1 MRDPYLEQASQVR
14 SGQVCCI
21 CLDGEEEEDG
31 KEKEKGEGEQDRR
44 CDDQSINGTCR
55 TDCGHFYHT
64 RCLMKHVQSGGRDCP
79 MCRREL
85 VEREAKDMLS
95 TVLEVSFQD
104 PEQVREDARR
114 RRNYAARRR
123 RAERA
128 DPDFMA
134 VSRKLKEEE
143 GTLRCLIRKKDR
155 MYAAAM
161 KELEREEAFKALCSE
176 VRRCRG
182 RKARARR
189 RFDSMAFDRLG
200 EPPVDEIARATT
212 IFMPVGER

>member
-1 MRDPYLEQASQVR
+1 MIDPDLLEQASQV
-14 SGQVCCI
+14 CCI
-21 CLDGEEEEDG
+21 CL
-31 KEKEKGEGEQDRR
+31 EGEDDTPGKGGGEQ
-44 CDDQSINGTCR
+44 CDDQSVNGTCR

-85 VEREAKDMLS
+85 VERDEAKDLLS

-104 PEQVREDARR
+104 PEQAREDARR

-143 GTLRCLIRKKDR
+143 ETLRCLIRKKDR

-161 KELEREEAFKALCSE
+161 KELEKEEAFKALCSE

-182 RKARARR
+182 RRARAKR
-189 RFDSMAFDRLG
+189 RFEVMAFERLG
-200 EPPVDEIARATT
+200 EPPVDEIARATA